1 MLNLKEIKKLCK
13 QPNIALHIDNEQE
26 LNELCKELTQLGKTW
41 FNGTKYIPDT
51 KWEIFKENTCI
62 ILANGSLYSKPW
74 LKQFAKD
81 IKIIEIK
88 ELIKKGD
95 NL

>member
-1 MLNLKEIKKLCK
+1 MLNLKEIRKFCK

-26 LNELCKELTQLGKTW
+26 LNELCKKLTQLGKTW

-51 KWEIFKENTCI
+51 KWEIFRENTCI

-74 LKQFAKD
+74 LKRFAKD
-81 IKIIEIK
+81 IKVIEIK
-88 ELIKKGD
+88 EKRD
-95 NL
+95 